1 MKKRIIFGVAMA
13 VLLICATAY
22 AQSFINSSGSKT
34 ATATIFGDAGK
45 LHGIVVSTDGTN
57 AQTVDIYDNTTNSG
71 TKLIPTWIVTTSAT
85 DRTQS
90 ISFYPPVNFSTGCYV
105 VVSGSGAMSYVVY
118 YSR

>member
-1 MKKRIIFGVAMA
+1 MKKRILLVVAVA
-13 VLLICATAY
+13 LLVCATAY
-22 AQSFINSSGSKT
+22 AQSFVNSSGSKT
-34 ATATIFGDAGK
+34 ATAAIFGEAGK

-57 AQTVDIYDNTTNSG
+57 AQTIDIYDNTTNSG

-90 ISFYPPVNFSTGCYV
+90 LGFYPPVNFSNGCYV